1 MGLLKVGTPKSF
13 AESKTDLTYVRLAG
27 VRQFISTYN
36 RVKTLTND
44 ELLWGEEVEYG
55 IFSIDKQSKKIKLSL
70 RAKEVMD
77 KLNEN
82 ERSHSHRSEGCNW
95 VPEYGAWMIEAT
107 PGRPYTGFTNDL
119 LRVEPNMRLR
129 RSRLL
134 TVLHDD
140 EIAPTVTAYPLLGV
154 HGIDDL
160 PTNGPVANSDYISD
174 AIINPH
180 PRFGTLTANIRARR
194 GSNVNIRVPLFRDT
208 NTPEYTHHEPIVE
221 DRCDVWPYSRQ
232 EADPDGKEMVAMG
245 ISITALGSDFGSV
258 GSDPVTLS
266 KYLVNVKG
274 AVGIFYRSAP
284 GTIVANAD
292 WPRNGDIVTGFQEA
306 DPDGKE
312 MVAMGCPY
320 TALGN
325 IMNRSVSDPVTL
337 KSYLVNVK
345 GAVGIFYRSAPGTIV
360 ANADWPRNGD
370 IVTGFEFNSSDLKER
385 WVRLQNG
392 YYLPMESQDGE
403 IFFLHP
409 VNQRERLDSHKPTHV
424 SSASSENSEQGTI
437 RRNISGG
444 YLPKLVVHPS
454 NDDTV
459 SDRSPED
466 LIHCASVCAQPL
478 RPAIHWVRL
487 QNGYYLPMESRDGKI
502 KFLHLVNQSDPSTQ
516 DQTFSTRKSVMET
529 DESGIRQN
537 ISGGSIPALRISR
550 SSSGEDLIHCASVC
564 AQPLRPAIHMD
575 AMAFGMGCCC
585 LQVTFQNRDVEESRF
600 IYDQIAVMA
609 PIMMALTASTSILKG
624 RLADT
629 DCRWGVISECVDCRT
644 PAERGCASS
653 DEPDPLMAGKG
664 VRRLYK
670 SRYDS
675 ISTYIYQGVENNGST
690 ETDRVI
696 NKYNDIPVEIDE
708 EAYEI
713 LRDAGID
720 PALSQHVAHLFV
732 RDPLVVFEG
741 SVKEVDDNTM
751 TEHFESIQS
760 TNWQT
765 VRWKPPPPRLEPN
778 DPHIGWRT
786 EFRSMEMQ
794 LTDFENAAYTV
805 FIVLLSR
812 AIIAFDL
819 NLYLPLSRVDANMQ
833 RAHSRDA
840 VNKMKFFFR
849 RHLAPLVEGDDGYGV
864 AYKSIFTQKD
874 SADASYVGGA
884 DEKNSYEE
892 MTIAEI
898 FMGKLDYFP
907 GLIPLIQAY
916 LDFWS
921 CDKSIF
927 TQKDSDSNSHFG
939 GADEENSYEEMTI
952 AEIFMGKLDYFPGL
966 IPLIQAYLEYVH
978 CDSSTKKKLMEY
990 LTIIEKRAK
999 GELLTPAM
1007 WMRKFVQSHPAYKF
1021 DSVVSEEIAF
1031 DLMVAC
1037 KEIGE
1042 GTRHEPDLLGDFR
1055 IDQVLSAGSYDTKL
1069 DSKRVQNDHL
1079 IKILHRYTRRDSVK
1093 GPT

>member
-1 MGLLKVGTPKSF
+1 MGLLKVGKPKSF

-140 EIAPTVTAYPLLGV
+140 EIAPTVTGYPLLGV
-154 HGIDDL
+154 HGTDDL

-208 NTPEYTHHEPIVE
+208 NTPEFAGSTKLDNI
-221 DRCDVWPYSRQ
+221 CDSLKVWPYSRQ

-245 ISITALGSDFGSV
+245 CSVTALGSDFGSV
-258 GSDPVTLS
+258 KSDPVTLS

-292 WPRNGDIVTGFQEA
+292 WPRNGDIVTGF
-306 DPDGKE
+306 
-312 MVAMGCPY
+312 
-320 TALGN
+320 
-325 IMNRSVSDPVTL
+325 
-337 KSYLVNVK
+337 
-345 GAVGIFYRSAPGTIV
+345 
-360 ANADWPRNGD
+360 
-370 IVTGFEFNSSDLKER
+370 EFNSSDMKER
-385 WVRLQNG
+385 
-392 YYLPMESQDGE
+392 
-403 IFFLHP
+403 
-409 VNQRERLDSHKPTHV
+409 
-424 SSASSENSEQGTI
+424 
-437 RRNISGG
+437 
-444 YLPKLVVHPS
+444 
-454 NDDTV
+454 
-459 SDRSPED
+459 
-466 LIHCASVCAQPL
+466 
-478 RPAIHWVRL
+478 WVRL

-502 KFLHLVNQSDPSTQ
+502 KFLHPVNQSDPSTQ
-516 DQTFSTRKSVMET
+516 YQTFGTGKSIET

-537 ISGGSIPALRISR
+537 ISGGSIPALRMTR
-550 SSSGEDLIHCASVC
+550 SSSGEDLIHYASVS
-564 AQPLRPAIHMD
+564 AQSLRPAIHMD

-644 PAERGCASS
+644 PAERGCVSS

-664 VRRLYK
+664 ARRLYK

-708 EAYEI
+708 EAYAI

-741 SVKEVDDNTM
+741 SVKEVDDNIM

-874 SADASYVGGA
+874 NADASYVGGA

-898 FMGKLDYFP
+898 FMGKSDYFP
-907 GLIPLIQAY
+907 GLIPLIHAY
-916 LDFWS
+916 LDF
-921 CDKSIF
+921 
-927 TQKDSDSNSHFG
+927 
-939 GADEENSYEEMTI
+939 
-952 AEIFMGKLDYFPGL
+952 
-966 IPLIQAYLEYVH
+966 VH

-1021 DSVVSEEIAF
+1021 DSVVSEEIAH

-1042 GTRHEPDLLGDFR
+1042 GTRHEP
-1055 IDQVLSAGSYDTKL
+1055 
-1069 DSKRVQNDHL
+1069 
-1079 IKILHRYTRRDSVK
+1079 
-1093 GPT
+1093 

>member
-1 MGLLKVGTPKSF
+1 
-13 AESKTDLTYVRLAG
+13 
-27 VRQFISTYN
+27 
-36 RVKTLTND
+36 
-44 ELLWGEEVEYG
+44 
-55 IFSIDKQSKKIKLSL
+55 
-70 RAKEVMD
+70 
-77 KLNEN
+77 
-82 ERSHSHRSEGCNW
+82 
-95 VPEYGAWMIEAT
+95 
-107 PGRPYTGFTNDL
+107 
-119 LRVEPNMRLR
+119 
-129 RSRLL
+129 
-134 TVLHDD
+134 
-140 EIAPTVTAYPLLGV
+140 
-154 HGIDDL
+154 
-160 PTNGPVANSDYISD
+160 
-174 AIINPH
+174 
-180 PRFGTLTANIRARR
+180 
-194 GSNVNIRVPLFRDT
+194 
-208 NTPEYTHHEPIVE
+208 
-221 DRCDVWPYSRQ
+221 
-232 EADPDGKEMVAMG
+232 
-245 ISITALGSDFGSV
+245 
-258 GSDPVTLS
+258 
-266 KYLVNVKG
+266 
-274 AVGIFYRSAP
+274 
-284 GTIVANAD
+284 
-292 WPRNGDIVTGFQEA
+292 
-306 DPDGKE
+306 
-312 MVAMGCPY
+312 
-320 TALGN
+320 
-325 IMNRSVSDPVTL
+325 
-337 KSYLVNVK
+337 
-345 GAVGIFYRSAPGTIV
+345 
-360 ANADWPRNGD
+360 
-370 IVTGFEFNSSDLKER
+370 
-385 WVRLQNG
+385 
-392 YYLPMESQDGE
+392 
-403 IFFLHP
+403 
-409 VNQRERLDSHKPTHV
+409 
-424 SSASSENSEQGTI
+424 
-437 RRNISGG
+437 
-444 YLPKLVVHPS
+444 
-454 NDDTV
+454 
-459 SDRSPED
+459 
-466 LIHCASVCAQPL
+466 
-478 RPAIHWVRL
+478 
-487 QNGYYLPMESRDGKI
+487 
-502 KFLHLVNQSDPSTQ
+502 
-516 DQTFSTRKSVMET
+516 
-529 DESGIRQN
+529 
-537 ISGGSIPALRISR
+537 
-550 SSSGEDLIHCASVC
+550 
-564 AQPLRPAIHMD
+564 
-575 AMAFGMGCCC
+575 
-585 LQVTFQNRDVEESRF
+585 
-600 IYDQIAVMA
+600 MA

-713 LRDAGID
+713 LRGAGID

-732 RDPLVVFEG
+732 RDPLVIFEG
-741 SVKEVDDNTM
+741 SVKEVDDNIM

-874 SADASYVGGA
+874 S
-884 DEKNSYEE
+884 
-892 MTIAEI
+892 
-898 FMGKLDYFP
+898 
-907 GLIPLIQAY
+907 
-916 LDFWS
+916 
-921 CDKSIF
+921 
-927 TQKDSDSNSHFG
+927 DSNSHFG

-952 AEIFMGKLDYFPGL
+952 AEIFMGKSDYFPGL

-978 CDSSTKKKLMEY
+978 CDNSTQKKLMEY

-1042 GTRHEPDLLGDFR
+1042 GTRHEPDLLGSFR

-1093 GPT
+1093 GPP